1 MEKEAKGSVR
11 PLIRVVLTGPE
22 STGKSTLAAELAH
35 HFGTIHVPEYAREYV
50 EHLDREYTY
59 EDVEHIA
66 HTQVKQLK
74 AYSER
79 AKGILFLDTYLIIT
93 KVWFDVVFHRRP
105 NWIDAAISKHD
116 IDLYLLC
123 HTDIPWEVDSVR
135 ENGGERREEL
145 YRIYRKE
152 MEQYGCRFEVVTG
165 LGEERLHNAV
175 KLIDNFIKTS
185 GDGSA
190 KI

>member
-1 MEKEAKGSVR
+1 M
-11 PLIRVVLTGPE
+11 RVVLTGAE
-22 STGKSTLAAELAH
+22 STGKSTLAANLAR
-35 HFGTIHVPEYAREYV
+35 HFGTLYIPEYARDYV
-50 EHLDREYTY
+50 TGLGRSYTY

-66 HTQVKQLK
+66 RTQVRQMKEFS
-74 AYSER
+74 ANAGR
-79 AKGILFLDTYLIIT
+79 ILFLDTYLIIT

-105 NWIDAAISKHD
+105 EWLSQEIDAQE

-123 HTDIPWEVDSVR
+123 DTDIPWEADPVR

-152 MEQYGCRFEVVTG
+152 LEQAGCPFEVVTG
-165 LGEERLHNAV
+165 LGEDRLGNAV
-175 KLIDNFIKTS
+175 KIVESYQKKHS
-185 GDGSA
+185 YGGA